1 VSTTA
6 AQARLKDG
14 LRELNLAWRRAQEQ
28 WRDQAAAEFHKDV
41 IEPLEPKVAQ
51 ALNAMASLGE
61 AIQAANR
68 EVE

>member
-1 VSTTA
+1 MSTTA
-6 AQARLKDG
+6 AQARLKDA

-41 IEPLEPKVAQ
+41 IEPLEPRVSQ
-51 ALNAMASLGE
+51 TMNAMASLGD

-68 EVE
+68 ESE

>member
-1 VSTTA
+1 MSTTA

-41 IEPLEPKVAQ
+41 IEPLEPKVSQ
-51 ALNAMASLGE
+51 ALNAMATLGE